1 MSDRGVGAVGNAQVG
16 GSAWSGRDLTAIGLP
31 ASFDLPVDG
40 HLDALADLAAGAGYL
55 EWRRYRHAA
64 ALHTELVV
72 PEEDRDERAVDAYA
86 QCAAR
91 IATVL
96 SVSQYIAERL
106 LDNAVA
112 LRDRLPRVFECLR
125 DGVVSPTHIR
135 TIVSRTELI
144 HGRSYQGLVDADIAD
159 ALRKPGTW
167 STGRVRDL
175 CDQMVYRRD
184 PDAVRERRDDAL
196 KGRCFFTEAGLDGMA
211 TVGAT
216 MSAERAAIVAR
227 VVERLAAQVCR
238 HDSRTKGARA
248 SDALFAL
255 VKHAPF
261 GCDCARPECAFA
273 VVDADEVAANAAR
286 IVIHVVTDTTTLT
299 GPVPAAANDTTAG
312 TNTAAAEDATVDEDA
327 APAAHPQTRDV
338 DTTATASEG
347 FSAEESVVE
356 ETATVDE
363 DKVEEVAVDEVAVA
377 IAVAVAVAVDEAAT
391 EEATADAVAV
401 EAVSTDDSA
410 VEVAA
415 AEESAAEA
423 VAAESVSTDEVPAED
438 ASVDAVAVEAAE
450 AAAAEPELVDG
461 VGYIAGLGIVSGA
474 HIRDL
479 AADPAAIIRPF
490 GDGTDTPLPATQP
503 ADPYRPS
510 AALDTYIR
518 ARDQYCTWPGC
529 KKPAWDGDL
538 DHITEYDHRNPER
551 GGQTTACGLGAKCRF
566 HHLLKT
572 FGDFVDDQYP
582 DPDHP
587 GRIIRTFTIPE
598 GRTVLGPAYT
608 GHDTH
613 PGLDMIVFGD
623 PPGADKKKPSI
634 PDEPEPTRPAPR
646 TEQKHA
652 RRRQE
657 RHRNRLRNNLKG
669 IRPPEPDDAPP
680 PF

>member
-1 MSDRGVGAVGNAQVG
+1 MSDRGVGAVNAAQVG
-16 GSAWSGRDLTAIGLP
+16 GVAWAARDHTAMDLP
-31 ASFDLPVDG
+31 VSFDLPVGG

-55 EWRRYRHAA
+55 EWRRYRHVA
-64 ALHTELVV
+64 ALHTDLVLA
-72 PEEDRDERAVDAYA
+72 EEDRDERAVDAFA

-91 IATVL
+91 IATSL
-96 SVSQYIAERL
+96 SVSQYVAERL

-125 DGVVSPTHIR
+125 DGVVSPSYIR

-144 HGRSYQGLVDADIAD
+144 HGRSYQGVVDADIAD
-159 ALRKPGTW
+159 ALRKPGSW

-216 MSAERAAIVAR
+216 MSAEQAAIVAR
-227 VVERLAAQVCR
+227 VVELLAAQVCR
-238 HDSRTKGARA
+238 HDSRTKTARA

-261 GCDCARPECAFA
+261 GCDCARPDCAFA

-299 GPVPAAANDTTAG
+299 GPVPAAANGTAE
-312 TNTAAAEDATVDEDA
+312 AAAD
-327 APAAHPQTRDV
+327 PAAHAHARDT
-338 DTTATASEG
+338 DT
-347 FSAEESVVE
+347 
-356 ETATVDE
+356 
-363 DKVEEVAVDEVAVA
+363 
-377 IAVAVAVAVDEAAT
+377 AAT
-391 EEATADAVAV
+391 
-401 EAVSTDDSA
+401 
-410 VEVAA
+410 A
-415 AEESAAEA
+415 AEEVSAEQVVAEE
-423 VAAESVSTDEVPAED
+423 AAA
-438 ASVDAVAVEAAE
+438 VDAVAVEEVAVEETHDEETSADAVSAVE
-450 AAAAEPELVDG
+450 DATEAEPELVDG

-479 AADPAAIIRPF
+479 AADPATLIRPL

-510 AALDTYIR
+510 AALNTYIR

-529 KKPAWDGDL
+529 TTPAWDGDL
-538 DHITEYDHRNPER
+538 DHITEYDHHHPEQ
-551 GGQTTACGLGAKCRF
+551 GGQTTATGLGAKCRF

-582 DPDHP
+582 DPDNP

-623 PPGADKKKPSI
+623 PPGAGTKKPSTSG
-634 PDEPEPTRPAPR
+634 EPEPTRPAPR

-657 RHRNRLRNNLKG
+657 RHRNRLRNNLRG

>member
-1 MSDRGVGAVGNAQVG
+1 MSDRGVGAVNAPQVG
-16 GSAWSGRDLTAIGLP
+16 GVAWATRDHTAMGLP
-31 ASFDLPVDG
+31 ASFDLPVGG
-40 HLDALADLAAGAGYL
+40 HLDALADLAAGAAYL

-64 ALHTELVV
+64 ALHTDLVLA
-72 PEEDRDERAVDAYA
+72 EEDRDERAVDAFA

-91 IATVL
+91 IATTL
-96 SVSQYIAERL
+96 SVSQYVAERI
-106 LDNAVA
+106 LDSAVA

-125 DGVVSPTHIR
+125 DGVVSPTFIR

-159 ALRKPGTW
+159 ALRKPGSW

-216 MSAERAAIVAR
+216 MSAEQAAIVAR

-238 HDSRTKGARA
+238 HDSRTKTARA

-261 GCDCARPECAFA
+261 GCDCARPDCTFA

-299 GPVPAAANDTTAG
+299 GPVIATTTEG
-312 TNTAAAEDATVDEDA
+312 AAE
-327 APAAHPQTRDV
+327 PAAHARNQDA
-338 DTTATASEG
+338 DTTATAGERV
-347 FSAEESVVE
+347 SADQVVVE
-356 ETATVDE
+356 ER
-363 DKVEEVAVDEVAVA
+363 
-377 IAVAVAVAVDEAAT
+377 
-391 EEATADAVAV
+391 TADG
-401 EAVSTDDSA
+401 
-410 VEVAA
+410 
-415 AEESAAEA
+415 
-423 VAAESVSTDEVPAED
+423 VAAESVSTKDVAAEGVAAEAVATDEVAAEDVPAEAATD
-438 ASVDAVAVEAAE
+438 EDAVEAAAVE
-450 AAAAEPELVDG
+450 APDVEPELVDG

-479 AADPAAIIRPF
+479 AADPAAVIRPL

-510 AALDTYIR
+510 AALNTYIR

-529 KKPAWDGDL
+529 TTPAWDGDL
-538 DHITEYDHRNPER
+538 DHITEYDHHNPER
-551 GGQTTACGLGAKCRF
+551 GGQTTATGLGAKCRF

-623 PPGADKKKPSI
+623 PPGAGKKKPSTSG
-634 PDEPEPTRPAPR
+634 ESEPTRPAPR

-657 RHRNRLRNNLKG
+657 RNRNRLRNNLNG
-669 IRPPEPDDAPP
+669 VAPPEAEDTPP

>member
-1 MSDRGVGAVGNAQVG
+1 MSDRGVGVAGAAQVG
-16 GSAWSGRDLTAIGLP
+16 GVPWPERDHAALGLP
-31 ASFDLPVDG
+31 VSFDLPVGG

-55 EWRRYRHAA
+55 EWRRYQHAA

-72 PEEDRDERAVDAYA
+72 PEEDHDERAVDAFA

-91 IATVL
+91 IATAL
-96 SVSQYIAERL
+96 SVSQYVAERL

-125 DGVVSPTHIR
+125 DGVVSPTFIR

-144 HGRSYQGLVDADIAD
+144 HGRPYQGLVDADIAA
-159 ALRKPGTW
+159 ALRKPGSW
-167 STGRVRDL
+167 STARVRDL

-184 PDAVRERRDDAL
+184 PDAVRERREEAL
-196 KGRCFFTEAGLDGMA
+196 KGRCFFTEAGLDGMG

-227 VVERLAAQVCR
+227 VVERLAAQVCK
-238 HDSRTKGARA
+238 HDSRTKTARA

-261 GCDCARPECAFA
+261 GCDCGRPECAFT

-299 GPVPAAANDTTAG
+299 GPVPAATTTPAE
-312 TNTAAAEDATVDEDA
+312 AATESA
-327 APAAHPQTRDV
+327 AQPTAHPQTQEAN
-338 DTTATASEG
+338 TAATAPHAG
-347 FSAEESVVE
+347 RSADEVE
-356 ETATVDE
+356 ITDGAE
-363 DKVEEVAVDEVAVA
+363 DGGVENEAGVHVAV
-377 IAVAVAVAVDEAAT
+377 
-391 EEATADAVAV
+391 
-401 EAVSTDDSA
+401 
-410 VEVAA
+410 
-415 AEESAAEA
+415 
-423 VAAESVSTDEVPAED
+423 
-438 ASVDAVAVEAAE
+438 VDAVAGENVVADDAPVEKAEAVQAEAVEAEAVEAE
-450 AAAAEPELVDG
+450 AVEVEVEVEETVAGEDAAADAAAEPEPELVDG
-461 VGYIAGLGIVSGA
+461 VGFVAGLGIISGA
-474 HIRDL
+474 HVRDL
-479 AADPAAIIRPF
+479 AADPHTLIRPL
-490 GDGTDTPLPATQP
+490 GDGTATPLPTTQP

-518 ARDQYCTWPGC
+518 ARDRYCTWPGC
-529 KKPAWDGDL
+529 SKPAWDGDL
-538 DHITEYDHRNPER
+538 DHITEYDHTHPER
-551 GGQTTACGLGAKCRF
+551 GGQTSATGLGAKCRF

-572 FGDFVDDQYP
+572 FGEFVDDQYD

-587 GRIIRTFTIPE
+587 GRIIRTVTIPE

-608 GHDTH
+608 GFDSH

-623 PPGADKKKPSI
+623 PPATRPPS
-634 PDEPEPTRPAPR
+634 PGTEPTRPAPR

-657 RHRNRLRNNLKG
+657 RNRNRLRNNLNG
-669 IRPPEPDDAPP
+669 VRPPEPDDAPP

>member
-1 MSDRGVGAVGNAQVG
+1 MSDRGVGTVGDAQVG
-16 GSAWSGRDLTAIGLP
+16 GAWSSRDHAAMGLS
-31 ASFDLPVDG
+31 ASFDLPVGG
-40 HLDALADLAAGAGYL
+40 HLDALADLAAGAAYL
-55 EWRRYRHAA
+55 EWRRYQHAA

-72 PEEDRDERAVDAYA
+72 PEEDRDERAVDAFA

-91 IATVL
+91 VATSL
-96 SVSQYIAERL
+96 SVSQYVAERL
-106 LDNAVA
+106 LDDAVA
-112 LRDRLPRVFECLR
+112 LRDRLPRVAECLR
-125 DGVVSPTHIR
+125 DGVVSANFIR
-135 TIVSRTELI
+135 AIVSRTELI
-144 HGRSYQGLVDADIAD
+144 HGRPYQGLVDADIAA

-167 STGRVRDL
+167 STARVRDL

-184 PDAVRERRDDAL
+184 PDAVRERRDEAL

-216 MSAERAAIVAR
+216 MSAEQAAIVAR
-227 VVERLAAQVCR
+227 VVERLAAQVCK
-238 HDSRTKGARA
+238 HDSRTKTARA

-261 GCDCARPECAFA
+261 GCDCARPECTFA
-273 VVDADEVAANAAR
+273 AVDADEVAANAAR
-286 IVIHVVTDTTTLT
+286 IVIHVVTDTTTLA
-299 GPVPAAANDTTAG
+299 GPVPATAATTPAAAEAAAEPAAHARTRDGDTTA
-312 TNTAAAEDATVDEDA
+312 VA
-327 APAAHPQTRDV
+327 APADQ
-338 DTTATASEG
+338 
-347 FSAEESVVE
+347 VV
-356 ETATVDE
+356 A
-363 DKVEEVAVDEVAVA
+363 EVAVDEVAVDE
-377 IAVAVAVAVDEAAT
+377 VAVDGTAGEENAADAVTAEAVSDDNVAVDEVVD
-391 EEATADAVAV
+391 EETPTDAVTADSVAAETISTDDAAAADV
-401 EAVSTDDSA
+401 AAEAVST
-410 VEVAA
+410 VEG
-415 AEESAAEA
+415 
-423 VAAESVSTDEVPAED
+423 
-438 ASVDAVAVEAAE
+438 ASVDAVAVEAGPESGHA
-450 AAAAEPELVDG
+450 PELVDG

-479 AADPAAIIRPF
+479 AADPDTLIRPL
-490 GDGTDTPLPATQP
+490 GDGTDAPLPATQP

-510 AALDTYIR
+510 AALNTYIR
-518 ARDQYCTWPGC
+518 TRDRYCAWPGC
-529 KKPAWDGDL
+529 NRAAWDGDL

-587 GRIIRTFTIPE
+587 GRVIRTFIIPE

-608 GHDTH
+608 GFDTH

-623 PPGADKKKPSI
+623 PPATGKNHP
-634 PDEPEPTRPAPR
+634 PEPEPTRPAPR

-657 RHRNRLRNNLKG
+657 RNRNRLRNALNG
-669 IRPPEPDDAPP
+669 VAPPRAEDTPP

>member
-1 MSDRGVGAVGNAQVG
+1 MSDRGVGAVDAAQVG
-16 GSAWSGRDLTAIGLP
+16 GVAWAARDHAALGLP
-31 ASFDLPVDG
+31 VSFDLPVGG

-55 EWRRYRHAA
+55 EWRRYRHVA
-64 ALHTELVV
+64 ALHTDLVLA
-72 PEEDRDERAVDAYA
+72 EEDRDERAVDAFA

-91 IATVL
+91 IATAL
-96 SVSQYIAERL
+96 SVSQYVAERI
-106 LDNAVA
+106 LDSAVA

-125 DGVVSPTHIR
+125 DGVVSPSYIR

-144 HGRSYQGLVDADIAD
+144 HGRSYQGLVDTDIAD

-238 HDSRTKGARA
+238 HDSRTKTARA

-255 VKHAPF
+255 VEHAPF
-261 GCDCARPECAFA
+261 GCDCARPDCTFT

-312 TNTAAAEDATVDEDA
+312 TNTAAEVAP
-327 APAAHPQTRDV
+327 PAAHALTRDV
-338 DTTATASEG
+338 DTTATAAVG
-347 FSAEESVVE
+347 VSADQVVVE
-356 ETATVDE
+356 EQSADS
-363 DKVEEVAVDEVAVA
+363 VAAET
-377 IAVAVAVAVDEAAT
+377 ISTDEAA
-391 EEATADAVAV
+391 V
-401 EAVSTDDSA
+401 EG
-410 VEVAA
+410 
-415 AEESAAEA
+415 
-423 VAAESVSTDEVPAED
+423 VPAEAATD
-438 ASVDAVAVEAAE
+438 EVAVEAAAVE
-450 AAAAEPELVDG
+450 APDVEPELVDG

-479 AADPAAIIRPF
+479 AADPAAIIRPL

-510 AALDTYIR
+510 AALNTYIR

-529 KKPAWDGDL
+529 TKPAWDGDL
-538 DHITEYDHRNPER
+538 DHITEYDHHHPER
-551 GGQTTACGLGAKCRF
+551 GGQTTATGLGAKCRF

-613 PGLDMIVFGD
+613 PGLDMIVFG
-623 PPGADKKKPSI
+623 
-634 PDEPEPTRPAPR
+634 
-646 TEQKHA
+646 
-652 RRRQE
+652 
-657 RHRNRLRNNLKG
+657 
-669 IRPPEPDDAPP
+669 
-680 PF
+680 

>member
-1 MSDRGVGAVGNAQVG
+1 MSDRGVGAVNSAQVG
-16 GSAWSGRDLTAIGLP
+16 GVAWAARDHAAMGLP
-31 ASFDLPVDG
+31 VSFDLPVDG
-40 HLDALADLAAGAGYL
+40 HLDALADLAAGAAYL
-55 EWRRYRHAA
+55 EWRRYQHVA
-64 ALHTELVV
+64 ALHTDLVLA
-72 PEEDRDERAVDAYA
+72 EEDRDERAVDAFA

-91 IATVL
+91 IATAL
-96 SVSQYIAERL
+96 SVSQYVAERI

-125 DGVVSPTHIR
+125 DGVVSPSYIR

-144 HGRSYQGLVDADIAD
+144 HGRSYQGLVDADIAA
-159 ALRKPGTW
+159 ALRKPGSW

-216 MSAERAAIVAR
+216 MSAEQAAIVAR

-238 HDSRTKGARA
+238 HDSRTKTARA

-255 VKHAPF
+255 VEHAPF
-261 GCDCARPECAFA
+261 GCDCARPDCAFT

-312 TNTAAAEDATVDEDA
+312 TNTAAEVAP
-327 APAAHPQTRDV
+327 PAAQSLTRDV
-338 DTTATASEG
+338 DTTATAAVG
-347 FSAEESVVE
+347 VSADQVVVE
-356 ETATVDE
+356 EQSADS
-363 DKVEEVAVDEVAVA
+363 VAAET
-377 IAVAVAVAVDEAAT
+377 ISTDEAA
-391 EEATADAVAV
+391 V
-401 EAVSTDDSA
+401 EG
-410 VEVAA
+410 
-415 AEESAAEA
+415 
-423 VAAESVSTDEVPAED
+423 VPAEAATD
-438 ASVDAVAVEAAE
+438 EDAVEAAAVE
-450 AAAAEPELVDG
+450 APDVEPELVDG

-474 HIRDL
+474 HVRDL
-479 AADPAAIIRPF
+479 AADPATLIRPL

-510 AALDTYIR
+510 AALNTYIR

-529 KKPAWDGDL
+529 TRPAWDGDL
-538 DHITEYDHRNPER
+538 DHITEYDHHNPER
-551 GGQTTACGLGAKCRF
+551 GGQTTATGLGAKCRF

-623 PPGADKKKPSI
+623 PPGAGKKKPSTSG
-634 PDEPEPTRPAPR
+634 ESEPTRPAPR

-657 RHRNRLRNNLKG
+657 RNRNRLRNNLNG
-669 IRPPEPDDAPP
+669 VAPPKAEDTPP

>member
-1 MSDRGVGAVGNAQVG
+1 MSDRGVGAVNAAQVG
-16 GSAWSGRDLTAIGLP
+16 GVAWAARDHAALGLP
-31 ASFDLPVDG
+31 VSFDLPVGG
-40 HLDALADLAAGAGYL
+40 HLDAMADLAAGAGYL
-55 EWRRYRHAA
+55 EWRRYRHVA
-64 ALHTELVV
+64 ALHTDLVLA
-72 PEEDRDERAVDAYA
+72 EEDRDERAVDAFA

-91 IATVL
+91 IATAL
-96 SVSQYIAERL
+96 SVSQYVAERI

-125 DGVVSPTHIR
+125 DGVVSPAHIR

-144 HGRSYQGLVDADIAD
+144 HGRSYQGLVDADIAA
-159 ALRKPGTW
+159 ALRKPGSW

-216 MSAERAAIVAR
+216 MSAEQAAIVAR

-238 HDSRTKGARA
+238 HDSRTKTARA

-261 GCDCARPECAFA
+261 GCDCARPDCSFT

-299 GPVPAAANDTTAG
+299 GPAPATTTAG
-312 TNTAAAEDATVDEDA
+312 ANTPAATTAAEAAAEPTAQAQTRVTGTTAAPADGVSVEDA
-327 APAAHPQTRDV
+327 AAEKTAAD
-338 DTTATASEG
+338 TATS
-347 FSAEESVVE
+347 
-356 ETATVDE
+356 D
-363 DKVEEVAVDEVAVA
+363 AVA
-377 IAVAVAVAVDEAAT
+377 
-391 EEATADAVAV
+391 ADAVAADEV
-401 EAVSTDDSA
+401 ALAETTAEAAEADAVAAEAVSTDDN
-410 VEVAA
+410 VA
-415 AEESAAEA
+415 E
-423 VAAESVSTDEVPAED
+423 
-438 ASVDAVAVEAAE
+438 E
-450 AAAAEPELVDG
+450 AAAAVDDVAVDEAEAIDEIAVEAVAEESELVDG

-474 HIRDL
+474 HVRDL
-479 AADPAAIIRPF
+479 AADPAAIIRPL

-510 AALDTYIR
+510 AALNTYIR

-529 KKPAWDGDL
+529 TRPAWDGDL
-538 DHITEYDHRNPER
+538 DHITEYDHHHPER
-551 GGQTTACGLGAKCRF
+551 GGQTTTTGLGAKCRF

-623 PPGADKKKPSI
+623 PPGAGKKKPST
-634 PDEPEPTRPAPR
+634 PRTPTPGEPEPTRPAPR

>member
-1 MSDRGVGAVGNAQVG
+1 MSDRGVGAAGAAQVG
-16 GSAWSGRDLTAIGLP
+16 GVAWAARDHAAMGLP
-31 ASFDLPVDG
+31 ASFELPVVG
-40 HLDALADLAAGAGYL
+40 HLDALADLSAGAAYL

-64 ALHTELVV
+64 ALHTDLVLA
-72 PEEDRDERAVDAYA
+72 EEDRDERAVDAYA

-91 IATVL
+91 IATAL
-96 SVSQYIAERL
+96 SVSQYVAERI

-144 HGRSYQGLVDADIAD
+144 HGRPYQEQVDADIAA
-159 ALRKPGTW
+159 ALRKPGSW
-167 STGRVRDL
+167 STARVRDL

-184 PDAVRERRDDAL
+184 PDAVRERRDEAM

-261 GCDCARPECAFA
+261 GCDCARPKCTFA
-273 VVDADEVAANAAR
+273 AVDADEVAANAAR

-299 GPVPAAANDTTAG
+299 GPVPANTTPAK
-312 TNTAAAEDATVDEDA
+312 NAAENAQPE
-327 APAAHPQTRDV
+327 AHAQARDV
-338 DTTATASEG
+338 DTAAAA
-347 FSAEESVVE
+347 AEQVV
-356 ETATVDE
+356 ADE
-363 DKVEEVAVDEVAVA
+363 VTVEEVV
-377 IAVAVAVAVDEAAT
+377 VDEAA
-391 EEATADAVAV
+391 AVAV
-401 EAVSTDDSA
+401 EP
-410 VEVAA
+410 
-415 AEESAAEA
+415 EA
-423 VAAESVSTDEVPAED
+423 VP
-438 ASVDAVAVEAAE
+438 VDEAAVDE
-450 AAAAEPELVDG
+450 AAAEPELVDG
-461 VGYIAGLGIVSGA
+461 VGFVAGLGIISGA
-474 HIRDL
+474 HVRDL
-479 AADPAAIIRPF
+479 ATDPDAVIRPL

-529 KKPAWDGDL
+529 NTPARDGDL
-538 DHITEYDHRNPER
+538 DHITEYDHAHPER
-551 GGQTTACGLGAKCRF
+551 GGQTTATGLGAKCRF

-572 FGDFVDDQYP
+572 FGDVVDDQYD

-608 GHDTH
+608 GFDTH
-613 PGLDMIVFGD
+613 PGLDM
-623 PPGADKKKPSI
+623 
-634 PDEPEPTRPAPR
+634 
-646 TEQKHA
+646 
-652 RRRQE
+652 
-657 RHRNRLRNNLKG
+657 
-669 IRPPEPDDAPP
+669 
-680 PF
+680 

>member
-1 MSDRGVGAVGNAQVG
+1 MSDRGVGAVDAPQVG
-16 GSAWSGRDLTAIGLP
+16 GVAWAARDHTAMGLP
-31 ASFDLPVDG
+31 ASFDLPVGG

-55 EWRRYRHAA
+55 EWRRYRHVA
-64 ALHTELVV
+64 ALHTDLVLA
-72 PEEDRDERAVDAYA
+72 EEDHDERAVDAFA

-91 IATVL
+91 IATSL
-96 SVSQYIAERL
+96 SVSQYVAERL

-125 DGVVSPTHIR
+125 DGAVSPSYIR

-144 HGRSYQGLVDADIAD
+144 HGRPYQGQVDADIAA
-159 ALRKPGTW
+159 ALRKPGSW

-216 MSAERAAIVAR
+216 MSAEQAAIVAR

-238 HDSRTKGARA
+238 HDSRTKTARA

-261 GCDCARPECAFA
+261 GCDCARPDCAFT
-273 VVDADEVAANAAR
+273 VVDADEVATNAAR

-299 GPVPAAANDTTAG
+299 GPATATEG
-312 TNTAAAEDATVDEDA
+312 AAEPAMNAHARDA
-327 APAAHPQTRDV
+327 
-338 DTTATASEG
+338 DTTATAGERV
-347 FSAEESVVE
+347 SADQVVVE
-356 ETATVDE
+356 ER
-363 DKVEEVAVDEVAVA
+363 
-377 IAVAVAVAVDEAAT
+377 
-391 EEATADAVAV
+391 TADG
-401 EAVSTDDSA
+401 
-410 VEVAA
+410 
-415 AEESAAEA
+415 
-423 VAAESVSTDEVPAED
+423 VAAESVSTKDVAAEGVAAEAVATDEVAAEDVPAEAATD
-438 ASVDAVAVEAAE
+438 EDAVEAAAVE
-450 AAAAEPELVDG
+450 APDVEPELVDG

-479 AADPAAIIRPF
+479 AADPAAIIRPL

-510 AALDTYIR
+510 AALNTYIR

-529 KKPAWDGDL
+529 TKPAWDGDL
-538 DHITEYDHRNPER
+538 DHITEYDHHHPEQ

-582 DPDHP
+582 DPDNP

-623 PPGADKKKPSI
+623 PPGAGKEKPSTPRTST

-657 RHRNRLRNNLKG
+657 RHRNRLRNNLRG

>member
-1 MSDRGVGAVGNAQVG
+1 MSDRRVGAVNAPQVG
-16 GSAWSGRDLTAIGLP
+16 GTPWSSRDYTAMGLP
-31 ASFDLPVDG
+31 ASFDLPVGG
-40 HLDALADLAAGAGYL
+40 HLDALADLAAGAAYL
-55 EWRRYRHAA
+55 EWRRYQHAA

-72 PEEDRDERAVDAYA
+72 PEEDRDERAVDAFA

-91 IATVL
+91 LATTL
-96 SVSQYIAERL
+96 SVSQYVAERL
-106 LDNAVA
+106 LDDAVA
-112 LRDRLPRVFECLR
+112 LRDRLPRVAECLR
-125 DGVVSPTHIR
+125 DGVVSANFIR
-135 TIVSRTELI
+135 TVVSRTELI
-144 HGRSYQGLVDADIAD
+144 HGRSYQGLVDADIAA

-167 STGRVRDL
+167 SAARVRDL

-216 MSAERAAIVAR
+216 MSAEQAAIVAR

-238 HDSRTKGARA
+238 HDSRTKTARA

-261 GCDCARPECAFA
+261 GCDCARPECAFT

-286 IVIHVVTDTTTLT
+286 IVIHVVTDTTTLA
-299 GPVPAAANDTTAG
+299 GPVPAAA
-312 TNTAAAEDATVDEDA
+312 AAAAK
-327 APAAHPQTRDV
+327 PAAQAQTRDG
-338 DTTATASEG
+338 DTTATAADRVVASEE
-347 FSAEESVVE
+347 AAVDAAPVDVAPVEEVVVE
-356 ETATVDE
+356 ET
-363 DKVEEVAVDEVAVA
+363 
-377 IAVAVAVAVDEAAT
+377 
-391 EEATADAVAV
+391 
-401 EAVSTDDSA
+401 
-410 VEVAA
+410 
-415 AEESAAEA
+415 
-423 VAAESVSTDEVPAED
+423 
-438 ASVDAVAVEAAE
+438 
-450 AAAAEPELVDG
+450 AAEPELVDG

-474 HIRDL
+474 HVRDL
-479 AADPAAIIRPF
+479 AADPATLIRPL

-510 AALDTYIR
+510 AALNTYIR

-529 KKPAWDGDL
+529 NKPARDGDL

-551 GGQTTACGLGAKCRF
+551 GGQTSACGLGAKCRF

-598 GRTVLGPAYT
+598 GRTVLGPAHT
-608 GHDTH
+608 GFDTH

-623 PPGADKKKPSI
+623 PPATGRSA
-634 PDEPEPTRPAPR
+634 
-646 TEQKHA
+646 
-652 RRRQE
+652 
-657 RHRNRLRNNLKG
+657 
-669 IRPPEPDDAPP
+669 PPEPE
-680 PF
+680 

>member
-1 MSDRGVGAVGNAQVG
+1 MSDRGVGAVNSAQVG
-16 GSAWSGRDLTAIGLP
+16 GVAWAARDHAAMGLP
-31 ASFDLPVDG
+31 VSFDLPVDG
-40 HLDALADLAAGAGYL
+40 HLDALADLAAGAAYL
-55 EWRRYRHAA
+55 EWRRYQHVA
-64 ALHTELVV
+64 ALHTDLVLA
-72 PEEDRDERAVDAYA
+72 EEDRDERAVDAFA

-91 IATVL
+91 IATAL
-96 SVSQYIAERL
+96 SVSQYVAERI

-125 DGVVSPTHIR
+125 DGVVSPSYIR

-144 HGRSYQGLVDADIAD
+144 HGRSYQGLVDADIAA
-159 ALRKPGTW
+159 ALRKPGSW

-216 MSAERAAIVAR
+216 MSAEQAAIVAR

-238 HDSRTKGARA
+238 HDSRTKTARA

-255 VKHAPF
+255 VEHAPF
-261 GCDCARPECAFA
+261 GCDCARPDCAFT

-299 GPVPAAANDTTAG
+299 GPAPAAANDTTAG
-312 TNTAAAEDATVDEDA
+312 TNTAAEVAP
-327 APAAHPQTRDV
+327 PAAQSLTRDV
-338 DTTATASEG
+338 DTTATAAVG
-347 FSAEESVVE
+347 VSADQVVVE
-356 ETATVDE
+356 EQSADS
-363 DKVEEVAVDEVAVA
+363 VAAET
-377 IAVAVAVAVDEAAT
+377 ISTDEAA
-391 EEATADAVAV
+391 V
-401 EAVSTDDSA
+401 EG
-410 VEVAA
+410 
-415 AEESAAEA
+415 
-423 VAAESVSTDEVPAED
+423 VPAEAATD
-438 ASVDAVAVEAAE
+438 EDAVEAAAVE
-450 AAAAEPELVDG
+450 APDVEPELVDG

-474 HIRDL
+474 HVRDL
-479 AADPAAIIRPF
+479 AADPATLIRPL
-490 GDGTDTPLPATQP
+490 GD
-503 ADPYRPS
+503 
-510 AALDTYIR
+510 
-518 ARDQYCTWPGC
+518 TWPGC
-529 KKPAWDGDL
+529 TRPAWDGDL
-538 DHITEYDHRNPER
+538 DHITEYDHHNPER
-551 GGQTTACGLGAKCRF
+551 GGQTTATGLGAKCRF

-623 PPGADKKKPSI
+623 PPGAGKKKPSTSG
-634 PDEPEPTRPAPR
+634 ESEPTRPAPR

-657 RHRNRLRNNLKG
+657 RNRNRLRNNLNG
-669 IRPPEPDDAPP
+669 VAPPKAEDTPP

>member
-1 MSDRGVGAVGNAQVG
+1 MSDRGVGAVSAAQVG
-16 GSAWSGRDLTAIGLP
+16 SVPWPARDPAALGLP
-31 ASFDLPVDG
+31 VSFDLPVDG

-55 EWRRYRHAA
+55 EWRRYRHVA

-91 IATVL
+91 LATAL
-96 SVSQYIAERL
+96 SVSQYVAERI

-125 DGVVSPTHIR
+125 DGVVSPDFIR

-144 HGRSYQGLVDADIAD
+144 HGRPYQGQVDADIAA
-159 ALRKPGTW
+159 ALRKPGSW
-167 STGRVRDL
+167 SKARVRDL

-184 PDAVRERRDDAL
+184 PDAVRERREEAL
-196 KGRCFFTEAGLDGMA
+196 KGRCFFTEVGLDGMG

-227 VVERLAAQVCR
+227 VVERLASQVCR

-273 VVDADEVAANAAR
+273 AVDADEVAANAAR

-299 GPVPAAANDTTAG
+299 GPVPANTTPAK
-312 TNTAAAEDATVDEDA
+312 NAAENAQPE
-327 APAAHPQTRDV
+327 AHAQARDV
-338 DTTATASEG
+338 DTAAAA
-347 FSAEESVVE
+347 AEQVV
-356 ETATVDE
+356 ADE
-363 DKVEEVAVDEVAVA
+363 VTVEEVV
-377 IAVAVAVAVDEAAT
+377 VDEAA
-391 EEATADAVAV
+391 AVAV
-401 EAVSTDDSA
+401 EP
-410 VEVAA
+410 
-415 AEESAAEA
+415 EA
-423 VAAESVSTDEVPAED
+423 VP
-438 ASVDAVAVEAAE
+438 VDEAAVDE
-450 AAAAEPELVDG
+450 AAAEPELVDG
-461 VGYIAGLGIVSGA
+461 VGFVAGLGIISGA
-474 HIRDL
+474 HVRDL
-479 AADPAAIIRPF
+479 ATDPDAIIRPL

-518 ARDQYCTWPGC
+518 ARDRYCTWPGC
-529 KKPAWDGDL
+529 NRPAWDGDL
-538 DHITEYDHRNPER
+538 DHITEYDHTHPER
-551 GGQTTACGLGAKCRF
+551 GGKTSATGLGAKCRF

-582 DPDHP
+582 DPDCP

-608 GHDTH
+608 GFDTH

-623 PPGADKKKPSI
+623 PPATGSI
-634 PDEPEPTRPAPR
+634 TSPTPRTPTPDEPEPTRPAPR

-657 RHRNRLRNNLKG
+657 RNRNRLRNNLNG
-669 IRPPEPDDAPP
+669 VRPPEPDDAPP

>member
-1 MSDRGVGAVGNAQVG
+1 MSDRGVGAVDAPQVG
-16 GSAWSGRDLTAIGLP
+16 GVAWAARDHAAMGLP
-31 ASFDLPVDG
+31 ASFDLPVGG
-40 HLDALADLAAGAGYL
+40 HLDALADLAAGAAYL
-55 EWRRYRHAA
+55 EWRRYQHAA
-64 ALHTELVV
+64 ALHTDLVLA
-72 PEEDRDERAVDAYA
+72 EEDRDERAVDAFA

-91 IATVL
+91 IATAL
-96 SVSQYIAERL
+96 SVSQYVAERI

-125 DGVVSPTHIR
+125 DGVVSPSYIR

-144 HGRSYQGLVDADIAD
+144 HGRSYQGLVDADIAA
-159 ALRKPGTW
+159 ALRKPGSW

-184 PDAVRERRDDAL
+184 PDAVRERREDAL

-238 HDSRTKGARA
+238 HDSRTKTARA

-261 GCDCARPECAFA
+261 GCDCARPDCTFT

-299 GPVPAAANDTTAG
+299 GPAPATTPAATTAAEAATEPTAQAQTRVTG
-312 TNTAAAEDATVDEDA
+312 TTAAPADGVSVEDAAAEKTAADEVTSDAVAADA
-327 APAAHPQTRDV
+327 VAA
-338 DTTATASEG
+338 
-347 FSAEESVVE
+347 
-356 ETATVDE
+356 
-363 DKVEEVAVDEVAVA
+363 DEVALA
-377 IAVAVAVAVDEAAT
+377 ETTAEAAEADAVAAEAVSTDDNVAEEAAAAVDDVAVDEAAAID
-391 EEATADAVAV
+391 EIAV
-401 EAVSTDDSA
+401 EAV
-410 VEVAA
+410 
-415 AEESAAEA
+415 AEES
-423 VAAESVSTDEVPAED
+423 
-438 ASVDAVAVEAAE
+438 
-450 AAAAEPELVDG
+450 ELVDG

-479 AADPAAIIRPF
+479 AADPAAIIRPL

-510 AALDTYIR
+510 AALNTYIR

-529 KKPAWDGDL
+529 TKPAWDGDL
-538 DHITEYDHRNPER
+538 DHITEYDHAHPER
-551 GGQTTACGLGAKCRF
+551 GGQTTATGLGAKCRF

-608 GHDTH
+608 GFDAH

-623 PPGADKKKPSI
+623 PPGAGKKKPST
-634 PDEPEPTRPAPR
+634 PRTPTPGEPEPTRPAPR